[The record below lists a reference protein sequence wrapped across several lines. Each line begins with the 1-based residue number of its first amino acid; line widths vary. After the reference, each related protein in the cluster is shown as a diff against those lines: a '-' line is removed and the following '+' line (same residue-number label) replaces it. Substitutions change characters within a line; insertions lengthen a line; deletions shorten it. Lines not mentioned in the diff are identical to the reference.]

1 MPSFIPL
8 QSNIPPTTNTAA
20 AQPTNAGDPVVGDDA
35 GGNVV
40 VVAPAAQQ
48 PRFPLLVH
56 EPDRPERDWLDHVN
70 AFCRITFLLLMIYF
84 YSSALRF
91 CIVMCAIFALF
102 MYRNR
107 RAFVGATDRLPP
119 VPARPVGGV
128 GAAGGVV
135 EEEGNAEG
143 APLLPPPPPAPAP
156 GRPDNNNNM
165 VDQANRN
172 NQAAAAAAAAATV
185 GQEQN
190 NPPTTVLS
198 FLRTFVTSFLYSL
211 LPEPAMAP

>member
-8 QSNIPPTTNTAA
+8 QSNIPPTTNNTA

-119 VPARPVGGV
+119 VPARPVGGEA

-172 NQAAAAAAAAATV
+172 NQAAAAATV